1 MSTII
6 KRFTIFVLFLSAIAI
21 SHHLR
26 NLNSNN
32 HLTQIMTQSTTTTLT
47 NKDSNQSYPIHIT
60 ISLLTAPRYM
70 SRDKELTETIFSIAN
85 ELEHLWIQSNQSF
98 IHPGATTATT
108 RHNDDNHFSTN
119 ILSSN
124 LLFEFFILNHHGS
137 EHVNLYEFMDDLRK
151 QSRYSISQ
159 FIKQKGWINET
170 LLREQVEAEEDE
182 EEIFEFVGNQT
193 YFDQFKRKAKL
204 PNETI
209 ELEPFISESIPL
221 YFSYKEFY
229 FPLKDAPVVFKQTH
243 HVASLLRESYYRL
256 LKIYHGDEKRVRDKS
271 FILLLE
277 DDFPVCENHM
287 KKLIQLLQISQ
298 IQYPENLCGIFMGTG
313 GSSILINSSVLP
325 HLSQILRKDPTFE
338 NGRLFKNED
347 GSIRPLPHDV
357 MIQSCLLGEFED
369 CRENPVLRN
378 CKSIVSDRL
387 FFRHAGEKA
396 PTDKFLSHKGNKW
409 QCGWIN
415 PLTSSPS
422 LPPVVLYQFLQ

>member
-1 MSTII
+1 
-6 KRFTIFVLFLSAIAI
+6 
-21 SHHLR
+21 
-26 NLNSNN
+26 
-32 HLTQIMTQSTTTTLT
+32 
-47 NKDSNQSYPIHIT
+47 
-60 ISLLTAPRYM
+60 M
-70 SRDKELTETIFSIAN
+70 SRDKELTETIFSMAN
-85 ELEHLWIQSNQSF
+85 ELEDILVPSNQPFTHSNETLNHH
-98 IHPGATTATT
+98 IHS
-108 RHNDDNHFSTN
+108 NNV
-119 ILSSN
+119 SSN

-137 EHVNLYEFMDDLRK
+137 EHANLYEFMDDLRK
-151 QSRYSISQ
+151 RSRYSISQ
-159 FIKQKGWINET
+159 FIKHKGWINET
-170 LLREQVEAEEDE
+170 LLNDSSEESE

-209 ELEPFISESIPL
+209 ELQPFISESIPL

-256 LKIYHGDEKRVRDKS
+256 LKIYNGNEKRVRDKS

-277 DDFPVCENHM
+277 DDFPVCEQHM
-287 KKLIQLLQISQ
+287 KKLIQLLRISQ
-298 IQYPENLCGIFMGTG
+298 LQYPENLCGIFMGTG
-313 GSSILINSSVLP
+313 GSSILMNSSVLP

-357 MIQSCLLGEFED
+357 MIQSCLLGEFKD
-369 CRENPVLRN
+369 CREDPVLRN

-409 QCGWIN
+409 QCGWRN

-422 LPPVVLYQFLQ
+422 MPPVVLYQLLQ